1 MNSSP
6 ISIVLA
12 DDEHLIRGA
21 LAALLDLEDDFDVV
35 AEVDNGTDALA
46 AAQEHRPRVCVLDLE
61 MPPTDGV
68 DTASN
73 ILREIDTHIVM
84 VTRHARPGVLRRA
97 LAAGVKGFVPK
108 STPSE
113 KLAEVIRTVAGGA
126 RYVDPEIA
134 ASALTGTDCP
144 LSERE
149 LDVLRATTEHDT
161 LAQTA
166 EELHLAPGTVRNYV
180 SSAIA
185 KLGVNSRQQ
194 AAQKAWEEGWI

>member
-1 MNSSP
+1 MIHSS

-21 LAALLDLEDDFDVV
+21 LAALLDLEDDFQVV
-35 AEVDNGTDALA
+35 AQVDNGDDALQA
-46 AAQEHRPRVCVLDLE
+46 AREHQPTVCILDLE

-68 DTASN
+68 DTAAH
-73 ILREIDTHIVM
+73 ILNELDTNIVM

-97 LAAGVKGFVPK
+97 LGAGVKGFVPK

-113 KLAEVIRTVAGGA
+113 KLAEVIRTVAGGT

-144 LSERE
+144 LTERE
-149 LDVLRATTEHDT
+149 LDVLRASGDHET
-161 LAQTA
+161 LAETA
-166 EELHLAPGTVRNYV
+166 QALHLAPGTVRNYI

-185 KLGVNSRQQ
+185 KLGVSSRQQ
-194 AAQKAWEEGWI
+194 ASEKAWEEGWI

>member
-1 MNSSP
+1 MNNSP
-6 ISIVLA
+6 ITIVLA

-21 LAALLDLEDDFDVV
+21 LAALVDLEDDFTVV
-35 AEVDNGTDALA
+35 AEVANGTDALDA
-46 AAQEHRPRVCVLDLE
+46 AKEHHPTVCVLDLE

-68 DTASN
+68 DTASK
-73 ILREIDTHIVM
+73 ILSAIDTHIVM

-126 RYVDPEIA
+126 RYGDPEIA

-144 LSERE
+144 LSEQE

-185 KLGVNSRQQ
+185 KLGVSSRQQ
-194 AAQKAWEEGWI
+194 ATQKAWEEGWI

>member
-1 MNSSP
+1 MNNSP
-6 ISIVLA
+6 ITIVLA

-21 LAALLDLEDDFDVV
+21 LAALLDLEDDFTVV
-35 AEVDNGTDALA
+35 AEVDNGTDALDA
-46 AAQEHRPRVCVLDLE
+46 AKEHHPTVCVLDLE

-68 DTASN
+68 DTASK
-73 ILREIDTHIVM
+73 ILSAIDTHIVM

-166 EELHLAPGTVRNYV
+166 EELHLAPGTVRNYA

-185 KLGVNSRQQ
+185 KLGVSSRQQ
-194 AAQKAWEEGWI
+194 ATQKAWEEGWI